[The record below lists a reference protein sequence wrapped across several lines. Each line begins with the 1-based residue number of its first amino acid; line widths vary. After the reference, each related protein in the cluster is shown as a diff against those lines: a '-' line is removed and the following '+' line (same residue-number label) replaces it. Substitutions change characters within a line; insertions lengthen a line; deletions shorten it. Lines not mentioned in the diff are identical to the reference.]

1 MKLGR
6 KSKVGNWEI
15 FRCLEQQGGFTMKN
29 HSRTIILYFTIF
41 VVIFLTQSCVKKQ
54 IREVDYN
61 NLSIQSSQKLLQEI
75 ETWGPDLLMNVDS
88 YDILVEELENY
99 NGEGIVINSLDG
111 MTLDENKA
119 YLKML
124 GYTSEEIR
132 SITYQELTPAKWH
145 PIERDLFEEV
155 MKTGYSGV
163 YEKEYIRKDGSIFP
177 IRIQAW
183 LLMDEKHKPFR
194 LLGLVQDISGE
205 KKGEE

>member
-1 MKLGR
+1 
-6 KSKVGNWEI
+6 
-15 FRCLEQQGGFTMKN
+15 MKN
-29 HSRTIILYFTIF
+29 HSRTIILCFAIF
-41 VVIFLTQSCVKKQ
+41 VVIFLAQSCVKKQ
-54 IREVDYN
+54 IREVNYS
-61 NLSIQSSQKLLQEI
+61 NLSIQSSQELLKEI
-75 ETWGPDLLMNVDS
+75 ETLGPDLLMDVDS
-88 YDILVEELENY
+88 YDILVKELGNY

-145 PIERDLFEEV
+145 LMEHNLFEKV

-183 LLMDEKHKPFR
+183 LIMDERHKPSR
-194 LLGLVQDISGE
+194 LLGIVQDISSE
-205 KKGEE
+205 KKEGE